1 VGPASNKAKEPSV
14 SLEDVKKRFVEE
26 VKLRAYD
33 DKYIDKNEERE
44 ILQIAI
50 QQGIG
55 VEAARGALVQ
65 VCNTQGYVVETQ
77 VLASVKKVIETFA
90 ENDGVISQKE
100 FSDAVT
106 ICKKECQG
114 KRNEQQCKKMVIEI
128 IEDNSYKTKQG
139 MFNHW
144 YNTVKKEVG
153 M

>member
-1 VGPASNKAKEPSV
+1 V

-33 DKYIDKNEERE
+33 DRYIDKNEERE

-77 VLASVKKVIETFA
+77 VLSSVKKVIETFA

-100 FSDAVT
+100 FNDAVT

-114 KRNEQQCKKMVIEI
+114 KRNDQQCKKMVIEI
-128 IEDNSYKTKQG
+128 IEDNSYKAKQG

>member
-1 VGPASNKAKEPSV
+1 M

-33 DKYIDKNEERE
+33 DRYIDKNEERE

-65 VCNTQGYVVETQ
+65 VCSTQGYVVESQ
-77 VLASVKKVIETFA
+77 VVSSVKKVIETFA
-90 ENDGVISQKE
+90 ENDGVIDQKE
-100 FSDAVT
+100 FNDAVT

-114 KRNEQQCKKMVIEI
+114 KRNEQQCKRMVVEI
-128 IEDNSYKTKQG
+128 IEDNSYKAKQG

-144 YNTVKKEVG
+144 YNNLKKELNL
-153 M
+153 

>member
-1 VGPASNKAKEPSV
+1 M
-14 SLEDVKKRFVEE
+14 SLEEVKKRFVEE

-65 VCNTQGYVVETQ
+65 VCNTQGYVVESQ
-77 VLASVKKVIETFA
+77 ALASVKKVIETFA

-100 FSDAVT
+100 FNDAVT

-114 KRNEQQCKKMVIEI
+114 KRNDQQCKRMVIEL
-128 IEDNSYKTKQG
+128 IEDNSFKTKQG
-139 MFNHW
+139 FFNHW
-144 YNTVKKEVG
+144 YDNVKKEVG
-153 M
+153 V

>member
-1 VGPASNKAKEPSV
+1 M
-14 SLEDVKKRFVEE
+14 SLDEVKRQFVEQ
-26 VKLRAYD
+26 VKLRGYD

-55 VEAARGALVQ
+55 VEAARGALIQ
-65 VCNTQGYVVETQ
+65 VCNTQGYVVESQ
-77 VLASVKKVIETFA
+77 AVASVKKVIETFA

-100 FSDAVT
+100 FNDAVS

-128 IEDNSYKTKQG
+128 IEENSYKTKQG

-144 YNTVKKEVG
+144 YNNVKKEVG